1 MLAITLGDG
10 NGIGPELLLGA
21 YQAGKLTG
29 EFVAVGD
36 YSVVEYCNSQMEFGV
51 PLHKISSLDQRK
63 PSKLNVLDAEL
74 LAPEDIQPGEIS
86 KKVAA
91 ASRAYVVTAVQL
103 ALEGKVKGIV
113 TLPVNKEAI
122 RLSDENFTGHTE
134 LIAAMCDS
142 DSYTMMLV
150 SDKLTVT
157 HVNTHVSMQDAV
169 ESIKTA
175 RVLEVISL
183 TQEALAR
190 FIPEPRIAV
199 AGLNSHAGE
208 NGAFGME
215 EILEITP
222 AVAKAKEQ
230 GIQAFGAVAPDTVFW
245 RATKGEF
252 DAVVCMYHDQGHI
265 PIKVLDFEGGINVT
279 LGLQVIRTSVDHG
292 TAFDI
297 AYQGKASIA
306 SLVLAYEYARKI
318 TD

>member
-10 NGIGPELLLGA
+10 NGIGPELLLEA
-21 YQAGKLTG
+21 YQKEELVGD
-29 EFVAVGD
+29 FVVVGD
-36 YSVVEYCNSQMEFGV
+36 YSVVEYCNSKMGFGV
-51 PLHKISSLDQRK
+51 PLTKISSLDQRK
-63 PSKLNVLDAEL
+63 PDKLNILDEEL
-74 LAPEDIQPGEIS
+74 LAFEDIQPGKIS

-91 ASRAYVVTAVQL
+91 ASRAYVVTAIQL
-103 ALEGKVKGIV
+103 ALEQKVKGIV

-134 LIAAMCDS
+134 LIASMCDS
-142 DSYTMMLV
+142 ENYTMMLV

-169 ESIKTA
+169 ESIKTD
-175 RVLEVISL
+175 RVLEVIML
-183 TQEALAR
+183 TQQALSR

-199 AGLNSHAGE
+199 AGLNPHAGE

-215 EILEITP
+215 EILEINP
-222 AVAKAKEQ
+222 AVAKARDQ
-230 GIQAFGAVAPDTVFW
+230 GVQAFGAIAPDTVFW

-279 LGLQVIRTSVDHG
+279 LGLEVIRTSVDHG

-297 AYQGKASIA
+297 AYQGKASTA

-318 TD
+318 I